1 MKEQIKKVLNQFY
14 LEARN
19 THDLESKIE
28 LYSFCAASYCHNY
41 SNSFV
46 HLDLEKDLVSI
57 SEKIIDI
64 DLFNEYD
71 DSHILHVM
79 TEAFSHGGHTRVV
92 DNWIKLA
99 PFKHSVIF
107 NNPNSF
113 KPSFL
118 LESIKSK
125 GGKIILNDKNSFIE
139 KANFLAQ
146 IASRFKYIVLH
157 HHNLDIL
164 PLLAFGTKKFSR
176 PIFLY
181 NHADHLWG
189 CGYSVSDYIIE
200 LSEQGIRHSEKYRG
214 IPSNRI
220 IMGGIPVELTNK
232 PLLNNSKKTQK
243 YIISMASSYKFY
255 PIENLSF
262 QDFVDCLLSKEPDIE
277 YYAIGVSSLD
287 ENWQELK
294 LKYPTRIHLKGILGK
309 KEAHELIKKATLYLD
324 SFPLGS
330 GTSLLEAASL
340 GIPVI
345 SYASPVQN
353 MDAYKQFSFN
363 NLNELFCEIIRILSL
378 SDAQRNDIANQ
389 AWESIYRF
397 HSLESFRKNIIILDE
412 IEKHLPIELNENIIK
427 DKYKENYTDFMY
439 AISKQNNFIFES
451 TFVDKMSIE
460 LKQKITNILCSSS
473 ILNFTK
479 RLGSEQKWLE
489 YLLCKSV
496 LIIQVFPDYGLE
508 ISEETSLKL
517 PVLLSN
523 KTQEFIFDLKEYTS
537 LRSIRIDP
545 LNEICKLK
553 IEKIYLETETEK
565 IELNNYIDSNA
576 ILIEKNIYYFDQ
588 NDSQIYFP
596 EFPKEKYRNAIKLVI
611 SISYLD
617 FGSDILNKFYHN
629 LKSNFNSNKNE
640 LEIVKSNFQNIKNE
654 LETIKNE
661 LIHTKDNLYQT
672 HNSLSWKVT
681 KPLRKIKKILKKIGK
696 K

>member
-1 MKEQIKKVLNQFY
+1 MKEQIKKVLNQLY
-14 LEARN
+14 LEARD

-28 LYSFCAASYCHNY
+28 LYAFCAASYCHNY

-113 KPSFL
+113 QPSFL
-118 LESIKSK
+118 VESVKSK

-200 LSEQGIRHSEKYRG
+200 LSQQGMIHSEKYRG
-214 IPSNRI
+214 IPLDRMI
-220 IMGGIPVELTNK
+220 LGGIPIELSDK
-232 PLLNNSKKTQK
+232 LFLNNYEKNQK

-255 PIENLSF
+255 PIDNLSF
-262 QDFVDCLLSKEPDIE
+262 QDFLDRLLSTEPNVE
-277 YYAIGVSSLD
+277 YYVIGVSSSD
-287 ENWQELK
+287 DNWQELK
-294 LKYPTRIHLKGILGK
+294 LKYPTRVHLKGILEK
-309 KEAHELIKKATLYLD
+309 KDAHELIKKATLYLD

-330 GTSLLEAASL
+330 GTSLLEAVSL

-345 SYASPVQN
+345 SYSSPAQN
-353 MDAYKQFSFN
+353 MDAYKEFSYS
-363 NLNELFCEIIRILSL
+363 NLNELYCESIRILNL
-378 SDAQRNDIANQ
+378 SVIERNKIVIK
-389 AWESIYRF
+389 AWESIYKW
-397 HSLESFRKNIIILDE
+397 HSLETFKKNIGTLDN
-412 IEKHLPIELNENIIK
+412 ITVHSPIKLNENIIE
-427 DKYKENYTDFMY
+427 DRYKENYTNFMY

-451 TFVDKMSIE
+451 TIVDTMSID
-460 LKQKITNILCSSS
+460 LKQELTNIFCSLD
-473 ILNFTK
+473 ILKYTK
-479 RLGSEQKWLE
+479 RLGSNQTWMG
-489 YLLCKSV
+489 YLLFKNT
-496 LIIQVFPDYGLE
+496 LFIQLFLDNGKG

-517 PVLLSN
+517 PVAYSN
-523 KTQEFIFDLKEYTS
+523 KTQEFIFDLSGQTS
-537 LRSIRIDP
+537 LHSIRMDI
-545 LNEICKLK
+545 LNDICIVE
-553 IEKIYLETETEK
+553 IEKIVLITQTGE
-565 IELNNYIDSNA
+565 IELEEFISSNAYLKSGNTYWFDHDDSQLYFNAFESDNYINA
-576 ILIEKNIYYFDQ
+576 DKLIVAVRYSHIGNDVLSKCYKSIKEESLSVKKELVYVNEKL
-588 NDSQIYFP
+588 SCV
-596 EFPKEKYRNAIKLVI
+596 KEELVCE
-611 SISYLD
+611 
-617 FGSDILNKFYHN
+617 K
-629 LKSNFNSNKNE
+629 E
-640 LEIVKSNFQNIKNE
+640 
-654 LETIKNE
+654 E
-661 LIHTKDNLYQT
+661 LIRVKNT
-672 HNSLSWKVT
+672 LSWKVT
-681 KPLRKIKKILKKIGK
+681 KPLRKIKRILEDKLD
-696 K
+696 